1 MHMWL
6 CMGLSRHHATS
17 VTLAVSMPPRLLKY
31 PPSPPAPSCSPG
43 ELALLLTKSVCPL
56 TTTLFGE
63 GGGGGGEG
71 GAGGGGGGGGGGGV
85 VMSSGGVI
93 RQADKRPRRGG
104 GGGKKAVGAV
114 FKESLDSLLRM
125 LHATSPHFIRRVTA
139 PSSAHRPQPNP
150 NPNPNSNPDQNPN
163 PNPNPS
169 PNP

>member
-1 MHMWL
+1 MHTWL

-17 VTLAVSMPPRLLKY
+17 VTLAVSMPTAAPQVLPPR
-31 PPSPPAPSCSPG
+31 APSCSPG

-71 GAGGGGGGGGGGGV
+71 GAGGAGGGGGGGV

-139 PSSAHRPQPNP
+139 PSSR
-150 NPNPNSNPDQNPN
+150 SS
-163 PNPNPS
+163 PS
-169 PNP
+169 A

>member
-1 MHMWL
+1 
-6 CMGLSRHHATS
+6 MGLSRHHATS
-17 VTLAVSMPPRLLKY
+17 VTLAVSMPTAAPQVLH
-31 PPSPPAPSCSPG
+31 PPPAPSCSPG

-63 GGGGGGEG
+63 GGGGEG
-71 GAGGGGGGGGGGGV
+71 GAGGAGGGGGGGGV

-139 PSSAHRPQPNP
+139 PSSR
-150 NPNPNSNPDQNPN
+150 SS
-163 PNPNPS
+163 PS
-169 PNP
+169 A